1 MTTPLE
7 DYECPPGSSCNKA
20 LLYRGFGLF
29 WEHKR
34 LLVGAHLILV
44 AIVFS
49 GDYLLQGVGGNVL
62 LGPFLLG
69 MYKMDLAIV
78 RNKETHL
85 GELLTGFENFL
96 PAFIAN
102 ILIQV
107 AFLIGLSLLVIP
119 GLLVLLSYT
128 TTYLFLLD
136 KNLGMW
142 DAMEAS
148 RKLVWRN
155 RKRWIMLGVMMLA
168 INLAGLLFFFVGLLV
183 TIPYSHLLI
192 TMAYDEDTTRE
203 ARDAARRAPVLG
215 EDSPA

>member
-1 MTTPLE
+1 MNE
-7 DYECPPGSSCNKA
+7 SPGEFDFPQDEASNKT
-20 LLYRGFGLF
+20 LLVRGFGLF

-34 LLVGAHLILV
+34 LLVGAHLILL
-44 AIVFS
+44 AIVFL
-49 GDYLLQGVGGNVL
+49 GDYLLQGIGGNVL

-69 MYKMDLAIV
+69 MYKIDLAIV

-85 GELLTGFENFL
+85 GELLAGFETFL

-119 GLLVLLSYT
+119 GLLVLLTYT

-136 KNLGMW
+136 TKPGMW

-148 RKLVWRN
+148 RKLVWGN
-155 RKRWIMLGVMMLA
+155 RKRWLTLGIMILG
-168 INLAGLLFFFVGLLV
+168 INLAGLLFFVIGLIV
-183 TIPYSHLLI
+183 TIPYTHLLI
-192 TMAYDEDTTRE
+192 TMAYDEDTSRE
-203 ARDAARRAPVLG
+203 ADENRRIMPI
-215 EDSPA
+215 PADESA

>member
-1 MTTPLE
+1 MNESPE
-7 DYECPPGSSCNKA
+7 EFDFPQDEASNKA
-20 LLYRGFGLF
+20 LLTRGFGLF

-44 AIVFS
+44 AIVFL
-49 GDYLLQGVGGNVL
+49 GDYLLQGIGGNVL

-96 PAFIAN
+96 PAFVAN

-119 GLLVLLSYT
+119 GLLVLLTYT
-128 TTYLFLLD
+128 TTYLFLLE
-136 KNLGMW
+136 KKPGMW

-148 RKLVWRN
+148 RKLIWGN
-155 RKRWIMLGVMMLA
+155 RKRWLTLGVMILG
-168 INLAGLLFFFVGLLV
+168 INLAGLLFFLVGLLV
-183 TIPYSHLLI
+183 TIPYTHLLI
-192 TMAYDEDTTRE
+192 TMAYDEDTARE
-203 ARDAARRAPVLG
+203 AEEARRMAALTDTTM
-215 EDSPA
+215 EN

>member
-1 MTTPLE
+1 MSTPLE
-7 DYECPPGSSCNKA
+7 EYECPPGAPCNRA
-20 LLYRGFGLF
+20 LLYRGFGRF

-34 LLVGAHLILV
+34 LLVGANLILV

-69 MYKMDLAIV
+69 MYKMNLAIV
-78 RNKETHL
+78 RNKETQL

-102 ILIQV
+102 ILIHV

-119 GLLVLLSYT
+119 GLLVLLTYT

-148 RKLVWRN
+148 RKLVWGN
-155 RKRWIMLGVMMLA
+155 RKRWITLGIMILG
-168 INLAGLLFFFVGLLV
+168 INLAGLLFFLVGLLV

-192 TMAYDEDTTRE
+192 AMAYDEDTTRE
-203 ARDAARRAPVLG
+203 AEEAARRAPVLPN
-215 EDSPA
+215 EAS